1 MKKHVMKIHLFL
13 FLLLTGNA
21 LLGQIDANLAQQM
34 QQVIDNS
41 LLTPGLKGVSACVI
55 SPNGEVWTGYNGD
68 DAQGNW
74 VTDTTLFYGGST
86 TKTFVAARMYQ
97 LRDAG
102 LLDLHAPYTQY
113 IPAIQNADS
122 ASTLY
127 HFLTHT
133 SGVFNVTDHPN
144 MLQDAFVLHTTAV
157 LSPDS
162 VLRRYLDRP
171 HDFAPGTGFK
181 YSNTGYIILGMVI
194 EAVTGDSLHV
204 DFRNALYGVEP
215 LQRTG
220 MGYYDP
226 YSGPRAGIWLAQ
238 GPNNT
243 PPVVNYSNSSHNA
256 ILTGAGAAGAIV
268 CTPHDLA
275 LWVRGLISGKYH
287 TTATLQELLTPHP
300 LSNQSYGPGIVKWVR
315 SGKTMYGHT
324 GGIGAVTYMF
334 HMPAENISIVTM
346 SNTSLDQGETF
357 IALFNLLRTYNFP
370 TSTESALS
378 FSNIRVYP
386 NPFMKDMVLAG
397 ESIDSNAEIKLM
409 DIQGR
414 NYALQTTQAG
424 FSELQLIPETE
435 LPAGMYILK
444 IQKPGFDDTFIRVL
458 KE

>member
-1 MKKHVMKIHLFL
+1 MKVLITKRILLFL
-13 FLLLTGNA
+13 IVLSAKA
-21 LLGQIDANLAQQM
+21 LIAQIDANLAQQM

-86 TKTFVAARMYQ
+86 TKTFVAARMFQ

-102 LLDLHAPYTQY
+102 LVDLNAPYIQY
-113 IPAIQNADS
+113 IPAIQYVDS
-122 ASTLY
+122 AATLFQ
-127 HFLTHT
+127 FLTHT
-133 SGVFNVTDHPN
+133 SGVFNITDHPN
-144 MLQDAFVLHTTAV
+144 LFQDAFVLNTTAV

-171 HDFAPGTGFK
+171 HDFAPGAGFK

-204 DFRNALYGVEP
+204 DFRNTLYGVEP

-243 PPVVNYSNSSHNA
+243 PPLVNYSNSSHNA

-287 TTATLQELLTPHP
+287 SSSTLQELLTPHP
-300 LSNQSYGPGIVKWVR
+300 ISNQSYGPGIMKWVR

-346 SNTSLDQGETF
+346 SNTSIDQGETF
-357 IALFNLLRTYNFP
+357 IALFNLLRTYNF
-370 TSTESALS
+370 STASESVSS
-378 FSNIRVYP
+378 FMNVRVFP
-386 NPFMKDMVLAG
+386 NPFANEIIITGDN
-397 ESIDSNAEIKLM
+397 IDSDTEMKLI
-409 DIQGR
+409 DLQGR
-414 NYALQTTQAG
+414 NYALEIFQSE
-424 FSELQLIPETE
+424 FSEMRLTPDTD
-435 LPAGMYILK
+435 LPAGVYFLK
-444 IQKPGFDDTFIRVL
+444 IHKPGLDDTIIRVF
-458 KE
+458 KQ